1 MRLCRLLLLALVV
14 VPTSYAQELEPR
26 RWAHLPVD
34 TNFLGAGY
42 AYTEGDIALD
52 PVLRIEDA
60 QMEVHTWALRYIRTF
75 KFLTRS
81 ARADVSLGYQEGRWS
96 GLVDGV
102 PTSVSRSGLT
112 DSVVRFA
119 VNLYGAPPLKGR
131 EYAAYRA
138 GSKDQTIV
146 GAAVAVQLPTGEYM
160 KDKLINLGSNRYTIR
175 PQLGVV
181 HTRRRW
187 TMELTA
193 EAWFFTDNDAFFNGN
208 ELEQD
213 PLYTL
218 QGHLTYTFRPG
229 LWTSGGAGYGFGAK
243 STINGVGK
251 DDRRENLAWVLSVGY
266 PLSRRLGIKLSYLG
280 LRTQESVGT
289 DSDTLVGS
297 LSTFW

>member
-229 LWTSGGAGYGFGAK
+229 LWASGGAGYGFGAK